1 MTAELTKL
9 YGSIHLS
16 TVLLFTVISVPEV
29 SEFVFEKWAMTGM
42 LVMLIR
48 CAISIHRGRTVP
60 FLSGYGV
67 QDVCLVRCGGN
78 LCHSSALLCMCGDYQ
93 HGWRILK

>member
-48 CAISIHRGRTVP
+48 CAISIHGEEP
-60 FLSGYGV
+60 FLSCPDMVFRTFVLLGV
-67 QDVCLVRCGGN
+67 VEIYATVPLSYACVGIISTVGE
-78 LCHSSALLCMCGDYQ
+78 
-93 HGWRILK
+93 